1 MPITAAQVEEA
12 AARWGLSTIATP
24 VADRLAGYGNLL
36 LHWNTRLS
44 LTAICDETD
53 LIERHLMEGVFAAA
67 HHPEAST
74 SLDFGSGTGVPGI
87 PIALCRP
94 EMHVTLAESQR
105 KKAAFLQECLRTLQL
120 KASVHPSR
128 AELLPLSSFDAV
140 WMRAV
145 DKSASML
152 PIAAALVPIEARFAC
167 LAQQIRQVV
176 PPSTVGSGKPCPYL
190 ALRTAF
196 CTLDDAPSVPR
207 GTRNSMALLMFHVEH
222 PSMSRDSTAS
232 STTPSV

>member
-1 MPITAAQVEEA
+1 MPITAAQVEEV
-12 AARWGLSTIATP
+12 AARWGLSTTAAL

-36 LHWNTRLS
+36 SHWNTRLS

-152 PIAAALVPIEARFAC
+152 PIAAALVSHRGALC
-167 LAQQIRQVV
+167 LLGTAN
-176 PPSTVGSGKPCPYL
+176 PPSGS
-190 ALRTAF
+190 
-196 CTLDDAPSVPR
+196 TLDCWEWKTLPLPGATDRVLHIGRRP
-207 GTRNSMALLMFHVEH
+207 
-222 PSMSRDSTAS
+222 
-232 STTPSV
+232 